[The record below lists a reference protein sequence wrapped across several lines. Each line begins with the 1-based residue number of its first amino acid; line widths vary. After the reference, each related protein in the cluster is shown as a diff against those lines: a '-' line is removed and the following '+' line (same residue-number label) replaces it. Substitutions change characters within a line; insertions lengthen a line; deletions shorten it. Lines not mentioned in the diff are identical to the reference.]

1 MRSVKLHLFLLCV
14 AGVALLG
21 YQCCDPSAKP
31 QNGKF
36 SPYWADTLTP
46 NSVEAIKERHPN
58 VKALASLSG
67 WSLGD
72 EALRWYNPENPKL
85 WIDNAFTSLTSLA
98 EEYHLDGV
106 DIDYENFPRNNASFA
121 YCIGELITLLKNQSV
136 ISVATIA
143 PFHSTT
149 VLPYIELFITYGVV
163 IDYVNHQFYTDK
175 VRSPKGYLAA
185 FQLRATQFDKDKL
198 LPSYEVN
205 GRGIQGDAFSDALN
219 LLGANIGFDVNGVM
233 IFSADASSS
242 NNYYYERKSQAFLT
256 NSTSV

>member
-21 YQCCDPSAKP
+21 HQCCDPSAKP

-98 EEYHLDGV
+98 EDYHLDGV
-106 DIDYENFPRNNASFA
+106 DIDYENFPRNN
-121 YCIGELITLLKNQSV
+121 
-136 ISVATIA
+136 
-143 PFHSTT
+143 
-149 VLPYIELFITYGVV
+149 YGDV

-198 LPSYEVN
+198 LPSYAVN

-219 LLGANIGFDVNGVM
+219 LLEANIGFDVNGVM